1 MEEKKHI
8 LERPLIVCL
17 GATLCCL
24 LWGSAFPFVKIGFGR
39 LNISSADIP
48 AEILYAG
55 LRFTLAGVMTIII
68 ASCMKKRFV
77 RPTAR
82 AVPKIA
88 ALSLFQTII
97 QYFFFYIGLSN
108 TSGVKASVIEAASVF
123 AALIVS
129 CFIFRMEKVTAAK
142 VIGSIVGFAGVVLV
156 NLGGMTMGFTLTG
169 EGFILISTIAYA
181 FSSVLMKRWSSEYDP
196 LMLSGWQ
203 FLLGGIVMAVGGFAA
218 GGRLGGFDGVSA
230 VLLIYLAFV
239 SSAAYSLWSS
249 LLKHNPVSKISVY
262 GFLNPVFGV
271 ILSAVILGETEQAF
285 GWRSLAA
292 LTLVCLGVY
301 IVSKPSA
308 KE

>member
-68 ASCMKKRFV
+68 ASCVKKRFV
-77 RPTAR
+77 RPTVQ

-88 ALSLFQTII
+88 ALSLFQTIL

-108 TSGVKASVIEAASVF
+108 TSGVKASVIEAANVF
-123 AALIVS
+123 VALAVS
-129 CFIFRMEKVTAAK
+129 CLIFRMEKVTAAK
-142 VIGSIVGFAGVVLV
+142 IVGSIIGFAGVVLV

-169 EGFILISTIAYA
+169 EGFILISTVAYA
-181 FSSVLMKRWSSEYDP
+181 FSSVLMKKWSTEYNP

-203 FLLGGIVMAVGGFAA
+203 FLFGGIVMAAGGFIA
-218 GGRLGGFDGVSA
+218 GGRIHGFDGVS
-230 VLLIYLAFV
+230 VILLIYLAFV
-239 SSAAYSLWSS
+239 SSAAYSLWAS

-271 ILSAVILGETEQAF
+271 ILSAVILGEAEQAF
-285 GWRSLAA
+285 GWKSLAA
-292 LTLVCLGVY
+292 LALVCGGVY
-301 IVSKPSA
+301 IVSKPE

>member
-55 LRFTLAGVMTIII
+55 LRFTLAGIMTIII
-68 ASCMKKRFV
+68 ASCVKKRFV
-77 RPTAR
+77 RPTVQ

-88 ALSLFQTII
+88 ALSLFQTIL

-108 TSGVKASVIEAASVF
+108 TSGVKASVIEAANVF
-123 AALIVS
+123 VALAVS
-129 CFIFRMEKVTAAK
+129 CLIFRMEKVTAAK
-142 VIGSIVGFAGVVLV
+142 IVGSIVGFAGVVLV

-169 EGFILISTIAYA
+169 EGFILISTVAYA
-181 FSSVLMKRWSSEYDP
+181 FSSVLMKKWSTEYDP

-203 FLLGGIVMAVGGFAA
+203 FLFGGIVMAAGGFIA
-218 GGRLGGFDGVSA
+218 GGRIHGFDGVS
-230 VLLIYLAFV
+230 VILLIYLAFV

-271 ILSAVILGETEQAF
+271 ILSAVILGEAEQAF
-285 GWRSLAA
+285 GWKSLAA
-292 LTLVCLGVY
+292 LALVCLGVY
-301 IVSKPSA
+301 IVSRPE

>member
-17 GATLCCL
+17 GATICCL

-39 LNISSADIP
+39 LSISSADIP

-68 ASCMKKRFV
+68 ASCVKKRFV
-77 RPTAR
+77 RPTVQ

-88 ALSLFQTII
+88 ALSLFQTIL

-108 TSGVKASVIEAASVF
+108 TSGVKASVIEAANVF
-123 AALIVS
+123 VALAVS
-129 CFIFRMEKVTAAK
+129 CLIFRMEKVTAAK
-142 VIGSIVGFAGVVLV
+142 IVGSIIGFAGVVLV

-169 EGFILISTIAYA
+169 EGFILISTVAYA
-181 FSSVLMKRWSSEYDP
+181 FSSVLMKKWSTEYNP

-203 FLLGGIVMAVGGFAA
+203 FLFGGIVMAAGGFIA
-218 GGRLGGFDGVSA
+218 GGRIHGFDGVS
-230 VLLIYLAFV
+230 VILLIYLAFV
-239 SSAAYSLWSS
+239 SSAAYSLWAS

-271 ILSAVILGETEQAF
+271 ILSAVILGEAEQAF
-285 GWRSLAA
+285 GWKSLAA
-292 LTLVCLGVY
+292 LALVCVGVY
-301 IVSKPSA
+301 IVSKPK

>member
-17 GATLCCL
+17 GATICCL

-55 LRFTLAGVMTIII
+55 LRFTLAGVMIIII
-68 ASCMKKRFV
+68 ASCVKMRFV
-77 RPTAR
+77 RPTVQ

-88 ALSLFQTII
+88 ALSLFQTIL

-108 TSGVKASVIEAASVF
+108 TSGVKASVIEAANVF
-123 AALIVS
+123 VALAVS
-129 CFIFRMEKVTAAK
+129 CLIFRMEKVTAAK
-142 VIGSIVGFAGVVLV
+142 IVGSIIGFAGVVLV

-169 EGFILISTIAYA
+169 EGFILISTVAYA
-181 FSSVLMKRWSSEYDP
+181 FSSVLMKKWSTEYNP

-203 FLLGGIVMAVGGFAA
+203 FLFGGIVMAVGGFIA
-218 GGRLGGFDGVSA
+218 GGRIHGFDGVS
-230 VLLIYLAFV
+230 VILLIYLAFV
-239 SSAAYSLWSS
+239 SSAAYSLWAS

-271 ILSAVILGETEQAF
+271 ILSAVILGEAEQAF
-285 GWRSLAA
+285 GWKSLAA
-292 LTLVCLGVY
+292 LALVCVGVY
-301 IVSKPSA
+301 IVSKPK